1 MAVFKFC
8 NVKIGGMAC
17 AVPKNVVCPEDY
29 KDVFGEEEVNK
40 FTEMTGIKSIRRAS
54 KYQTASDLGYSA
66 ANLLLNNKN
75 IDRNEIGAVVFATHS
90 PDYRRPAS
98 AFILHK
104 RLEINI
110 EAAVFDIAL
119 GCSSVVYGIQVVAS
133 MMNNSDI
140 TKALLISG
148 DTGSKTINPKDRAS
162 IMLGGDAGIA
172 ILLEKT
178 DDCNPIVSLVRSD
191 GKGYRYLIVPAGGY
205 RNLDAPTDLK
215 MSKDGIERSLH
226 NSFMQGTSVF
236 TFTIFDVPKLIK
248 DFWKLTDTDVDD
260 YNCYAFHQAN
270 LYILKQIAKKLKIP
284 AEKMLLTLPKYGNT
298 SGASSIVSLCD
309 AYDNVDGLN
318 LNVVICGFGVGL
330 SWGVA
335 SVSINTSDILPIIED
350 DSIFEEAIIN
360 SPSEL

>member
-1 MAVFKFC
+1 MALFKHK
-8 NVKIGGMAC
+8 NIKIAGMAC
-17 AVPKNVVCPEDY
+17 AVPKKIIHPEDY

-40 FTEMTGIKSIRRAS
+40 FIEMTGIKTTRRAS
-54 KYQTASDLGYSA
+54 KYQTASDLGYTA
-66 ANLLLNNKN
+66 ANNLLNEKN

-98 AFILHK
+98 AFILQK
-104 RLEINI
+104 RLGITT

-133 MMNNSDI
+133 MMSNSDI

-148 DTGSKTINPKDRAS
+148 DTGSKTTSPNDRAS
-162 IMLGGDAGIA
+162 IMLGGDAGVA

-178 DDCNPIVSLVRSD
+178 DDCEPIVSLVRSN

-205 RNLDAPTDLK
+205 RNLDAPMDVM
-215 MSKDGIERSLH
+215 MSKDGIERSLY

-236 TFTIFDVPKLIK
+236 TFTIFDVPKLIR
-248 DFWKLTDTDVDD
+248 DFWKLTDTNVDD
-260 YNCYAFHQAN
+260 YDCFAFHQAN
-270 LYILKQIAKKLKIP
+270 LLILKQIAKKLKIP
-284 AEKMLLTLPKYGNT
+284 ATKMPLTLPTYGNT

-309 AYDNVDGLN
+309 AYGEVDDVN
-318 LNVVICGFGVGL
+318 LKTIICGFGVGL

-335 SVSINTSDILPIIED
+335 SVSINTSDILPIVED
-350 DSIFEEAIIN
+350 SSVFEEAIIN
-360 SPSEL
+360 SPLEL